1 MKAASGCL
9 IGLVFVVAVSAE
21 PLLEGRVRLASGEPV
36 ADAQVRLFDLS
47 DLRRGAVAR
56 ARTDGTGYF
65 SLPLVAL
72 GGSVVPAGFT
82 LGQNYPNPFNP
93 STIIP
98 YRLAASASVRLEVFN
113 LLGQRIAVLVDGE
126 RPAGFHTANW
136 NATDAAGRAVGA
148 GVYLYRMAVGGA
160 SQTGRMVLIDGQAGV
175 AAVGAAAVWPGAS
188 AGGGPNGE
196 APPVYGLTVSGS
208 GLVPYVDPAF
218 RVPADREPVALV
230 VETLERAPRA
240 KRAGSGILG
249 DVDNNNRIDFFDALI
264 VALYSGNPSIVIP
277 NNGDIALG
285 DVDRDGQVTFHDA
298 YLIALYLA
306 DPLNP
311 SLPPG
316 IGALSEVAIPDGNL
330 RWAIEAALGKASGAP
345 ITAYDMEALRRL
357 DVQDAGISDLTGLE
371 FAPNLESL
379 KLLGDTNEI
388 ADLSA
393 LSGLT
398 HLTSLHL
405 EGTNQITDVSALSGL
420 THLTWLTLDG
430 TNLTDVSA
438 LGGLTKLETIQLW
451 GTNEI
456 ADVSALGGLTK
467 LSVLSLDG
475 TNLTD
480 VSALSSLT
488 NLRTLQLIGAN
499 QLTDLSALGGLTNL
513 TWLLIT
519 GANQLTDLSALGGL
533 PYLEGLTLG
542 VNNLADLSALGSVT
556 SLTFL
561 HLRGT
566 NEISDLSALGSL
578 TYLRWLYLEGSNQI
592 TDLSVLGGLTN
603 LRWLYLDG
611 NKDLTDVSVLGGL
624 THLTGL
630 SLRDNDLT
638 DVSALGSLANL
649 TELTLDGNKITDV
662 SVLGGLTNLTELS
675 LSANQ
680 ITDLSSLGGLT
691 NLKTLDIRGNPLS
704 DSSINEH
711 IPALESR
718 GVTVVY

>member
-21 PLLEGRVRLASGEPV
+21 PLLEGQVRLESGEPV

-56 ARTDGTGYF
+56 ALTDGTGYF

-72 GGSVVPAGFT
+72 EESVVPAGFT

-98 YRLAASASVRLEVFN
+98 YQLAASASVRLEIFN

-126 RPAGFHTANW
+126 RPAGFHTASW

-148 GVYLYRMAVGGA
+148 GVYLYRMVVGGA

-175 AAVGAAAVWPGAS
+175 AAGAAAVLPGAS
-188 AGGGPNGE
+188 GGGGTNGE
-196 APPVYGLTVSGS
+196 PPRVYGLTVSGS

-218 RVPADREPVALV
+218 RAPAGRWPVALV
-230 VETLERAPRA
+230 VETPDRAPRA
-240 KRAGSGILG
+240 KKAGIGILG
-249 DVDNNNRIDFFDALI
+249 DVDNNDRIDFFDALI
-264 VALYSGNPSIVIP
+264 VALYSGDSSIVIP
-277 NNGDIALG
+277 NNGDISLG
-285 DVDRDGQVTFHDA
+285 DVDRDGQVTFQDA

-306 DPLNP
+306 DPLDP
-311 SLPPG
+311 SLPLG
-316 IGALSEVAIPDGNL
+316 IGELSEVAIPDDNL
-330 RWAIEAALGKASGAP
+330 RWAIEAALRKASGAP
-345 ITAYDMEALRRL
+345 ITARDMEALHRL

-379 KLLGDTNEI
+379 ELLGDTNEI
-388 ADLSA
+388 TDLSA

-398 HLTSLHL
+398 RLAWLHL
-405 EGTNQITDVSALSGL
+405 EGTNEITDLSALSGL
-420 THLTWLTLDG
+420 TRLTWLTLDG
-430 TNLTDVSA
+430 TNLTDVSV

-467 LSVLSLDG
+467 LSILSLDG

-480 VSALSSLT
+480 VSALSGLT

-499 QLTDLSALGGLTNL
+499 QLTDLSALSGLTNL

-519 GANQLTDLSALGGL
+519 GPNDLTNLSALGGL

-542 VNNLADLSALGSVT
+542 VNNLADVSALGSVT

-566 NEISDLSALGSL
+566 NEISDLLPLGSL
-578 TYLRWLYLEGSNQI
+578 TNLRWLYLEGTNQI
-592 TDLSVLGGLTN
+592 TDISVLGGMTN

-611 NKDLTDVSVLGGL
+611 NNDLTDVSVLGDLTNLTGLSLSDNDLTDVSVLGGL
-624 THLTGL
+624 TK
-630 SLRDNDLT
+630 
-638 DVSALGSLANL
+638 L
-649 TELTLDGNKITDV
+649 TELTLDGNQIADV
-662 SVLGGLTNLTELS
+662 SALGSLTKLTELS
-675 LSANQ
+675 LRDNQ
-680 ITDLSSLGGLT
+680 ITDISVLGDLA
-691 NLKTLDIRGNPLS
+691 NLKTLDVRGNPLS
-704 DSSINEH
+704 ESAINDH